1 MYLKINYGNTMNSNF
16 RIYLLPFV
24 LFIGIMNI
32 SAQNS
37 SENFNFD
44 LPNLLKTTDGKT
56 IQTVEEWEKVRRPEI
71 LNLFETYVY
80 GKIPIE
86 NIDIKFKV
94 IKSDYNTLDGKAIRK
109 EVIVSMSNK
118 EETLEMNILIFLPK
132 HSRKPT
138 PIFLGMNF
146 YGNQTIHADPNISVT
161 PNYVN
166 NKQEFCITNNR
177 ASHLSRGV
185 RANRW
190 PIERILE
197 RGYGIASIYYG
208 DIDPDFHDGFK
219 NGIHNIFKSS
229 NSEQREPDAWGAI
242 SAWAFGLSK
251 AMDYFETDEEID
263 HKRVAVLGHSRLGK
277 TALWAGAIDERFA
290 ITISNNSGCGG
301 AALSRRKMGETL
313 FDINTRFPHWFC
325 ENFHQYNDNEVN
337 LPTDQHMLLGLIA
350 PRPVYV
356 GSAVNDKWADPLGEY
371 LSLFY
376 SGDVYNLYT
385 EEILIEKNLPELNQ
399 PRIKGEMGYH
409 IRSGSHDLTKY
420 DWERYM
426 DFADKQFLN

>member
-16 RIYLLPFV
+16 RTYFLPFV

-161 PNYVN
+161 HN
-166 NKQEFCITNNR
+166 FALLI
-177 ASHLSRGV
+177 
-185 RANRW
+185 
-190 PIERILE
+190 IEL
-197 RGYGIASIYYG
+197 
-208 DIDPDFHDGFK
+208 H
-219 NGIHNIFKSS
+219 IF
-229 NSEQREPDAWGAI
+229 P
-242 SAWAFGLSK
+242 
-251 AMDYFETDEEID
+251 
-263 HKRVAVLGHSRLGK
+263 
-277 TALWAGAIDERFA
+277 
-290 ITISNNSGCGG
+290 
-301 AALSRRKMGETL
+301 GE
-313 FDINTRFPHWFC
+313 
-325 ENFHQYNDNEVN
+325 
-337 LPTDQHMLLGLIA
+337 
-350 PRPVYV
+350 
-356 GSAVNDKWADPLGEY
+356 
-371 LSLFY
+371 
-376 SGDVYNLYT
+376 
-385 EEILIEKNLPELNQ
+385 
-399 PRIKGEMGYH
+399 
-409 IRSGSHDLTKY
+409 
-420 DWERYM
+420 
-426 DFADKQFLN
+426 